1 MGLLIVSLESGG
13 PADRDGLL
21 LGDVLLEL
29 DGAGVSDPRDV
40 LAKLGGDRV
49 GKPLTARVIRGGEV
63 KALQLTPGER
73 PTSRAA

>member
-1 MGLLIVSLESGG
+1 MALLIVSLESGG

-29 DGAGVSDPRDV
+29 DGAAVNDPGDI

-49 GKPLTARVIRGGEV
+49 GKPLAVRVIRGGQV
-63 KALQLTPGER
+63 KTLQVTPGER